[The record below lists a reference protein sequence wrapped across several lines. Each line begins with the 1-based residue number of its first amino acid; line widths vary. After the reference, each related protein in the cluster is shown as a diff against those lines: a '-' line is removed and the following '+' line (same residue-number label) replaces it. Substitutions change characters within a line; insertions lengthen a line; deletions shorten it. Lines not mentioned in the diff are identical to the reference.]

1 MEFRLSARGS
11 RSVAW
16 LSHLIIF
23 TLSVVALCQVGAVT
37 TNADDQLRV
46 ATFAVDASP
55 AIGSPLAY
63 DPTKEVTVP
72 LSCRGIVLVGADK
85 PIVLCAV
92 DWLSIGNDA
101 NEEFRKRL
109 AKAAGTSPD
118 HVTVHTLHQHDAPR
132 CDLGSAKL
140 LAAVGHVKEHYDVPF
155 IERVISDAA
164 RAIEKSV
171 AEARPIDAI
180 AFGMGEVKEVA
191 SNRRMLDDKGKVFT
205 TRYTACK
212 DEAIRKLPVGVI
224 DPQLRM
230 ITFLNGD
237 KPVASL
243 SFYATHPQSYYRTG
257 GANPDF
263 PGYARNDYEKESG
276 TFLVHFNGAGGNV
289 GAGKYNDGSMPMR
302 QVLADRVRDGMKKAA
317 AASQKSSV
325 KGHDVRWKHVEVVL
339 PLASHMDEAK
349 LKAQIE
355 DPATPEAQRVHAAD
369 KLSYL
374 NRVKNGNKIQI
385 SCLEI
390 GKNSIV
396 FMPGELFVE
405 YQLAATHMRPD
416 RNVIMA
422 AYGDYGPF
430 YIGTKVAYP
439 QGGYE
444 TSPGASNVAPEVE
457 SVLLKAMSDV
467 LEAKD
472 TQVHASDF
480 TETVKS

>member
-1 MEFRLSARGS
+1 MTPMKSFGS
-11 RSVAW
+11 
-16 LSHLIIF
+16 
-23 TLSVVALCQVGAVT
+23 G
-37 TNADDQLRV
+37 
-46 ATFAVDASP
+46 
-55 AIGSPLAY
+55 
-63 DPTKEVTVP
+63 
-72 LSCRGIVLVGADK
+72 
-85 PIVLCAV
+85 
-92 DWLSIGNDA
+92 
-101 NEEFRKRL
+101 L

-118 HVTVHTLHQHDAPR
+118 HVTVHTRHQHDAPR

-155 IERVISDAA
+155 IETRYQRCSSRDREVGRTGQADRCHRI
-164 RAIEKSV
+164 RH
-171 AEARPIDAI
+171 
-180 AFGMGEVKEVA
+180 GEVKEVA

-317 AASQKSSV
+317 AASQRGSV

-374 NRVKNGNKIQI
+374 NRVKGRQ
-385 SCLEI
+385 
-390 GKNSIV
+390 
-396 FMPGELFVE
+396 
-405 YQLAATHMRPD
+405 
-416 RNVIMA
+416 
-422 AYGDYGPF
+422 
-430 YIGTKVAYP
+430 
-439 QGGYE
+439 
-444 TSPGASNVAPEVE
+444 
-457 SVLLKAMSDV
+457 
-467 LEAKD
+467 
-472 TQVHASDF
+472 
-480 TETVKS
+480 